1 MLLIF
6 KTKNEN
12 YFKEKKKQLIK
23 EKVLW
28 KVLNKKEIRD
38 VEILKTWEAGII
50 LLGNEVKSI
59 LKGNFDFK
67 NSFVF
72 IDRNQEVFLTNF
84 KITISQKQT
93 QRERNYKLLL
103 NRSEIKLL
111 QRKKEEKKL
120 IIIPTQIYLKKNKIK
135 MEIALGK
142 RKRKYEKERK

>member
-1 MLLIF
+1 MKITS
-6 KTKNEN
+6 KK
-12 YFKEKKKQLIK
+12 KKKQLIK